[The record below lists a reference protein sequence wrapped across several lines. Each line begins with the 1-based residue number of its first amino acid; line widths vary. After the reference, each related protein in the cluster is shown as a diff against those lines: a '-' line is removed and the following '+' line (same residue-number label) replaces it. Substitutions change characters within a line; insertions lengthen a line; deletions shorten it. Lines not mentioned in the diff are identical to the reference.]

1 MNNNQLEL
9 LNSFEQI
16 TRNVKNEFLGRS
28 VRITNDPKVYIIKDI
43 IVNDY
48 RVFFELK
55 DFPYLVEQ
63 KDVNLIEE
71 YTDNVIDFTYHLN
84 KKLNKVA
91 I

>member
-28 VRITNDPKVYIIKDI
+28 VRITNDPKVYVIKDI

-84 KKLNKVA
+84 KKY
-91 I
+91 